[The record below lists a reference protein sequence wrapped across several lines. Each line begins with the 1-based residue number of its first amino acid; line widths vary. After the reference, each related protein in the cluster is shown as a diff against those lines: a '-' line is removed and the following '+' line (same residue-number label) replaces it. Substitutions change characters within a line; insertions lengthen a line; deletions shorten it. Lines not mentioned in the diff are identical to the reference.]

1 MIANTASFWF
11 GAALRQA
18 VPVFGVYVL
27 GWEPISVVFFYALD
41 IVLRVPAW
49 VAYVQRGL
57 DVLAKPQR
65 TARQR
70 GSGTVVFTFVG
81 LLPVLALIFISGL
94 YTDGAVFDL
103 LRESLP
109 STRAAQ
115 VQFIVAVIFQI
126 LASAWALRL
135 HELVPAKMEYFEA
148 QTKYRFALL
157 LARSLLLLPLSLIL
171 AAADRFVV
179 VVLAIALTVYDAN
192 PRFFLKIMAR
202 AFKDRDGKTFW
213 TTEDDAAQAQAEASQ
228 AACTQDDKNAR
239 KP

>member
-1 MIANTASFWF
+1 M
-11 GAALRQA
+11 
-18 VPVFGVYVL
+18 PVFGVYVL
-27 GWEPISVVFFYALD
+27 GWAPISVVFFYALD

-57 DVLAKPQR
+57 DELARPRR

-70 GSGTVVFTFVG
+70 RAGTVMFTFIG

-94 YTDGAVFDL
+94 YTQGSVFDL
-103 LRESLP
+103 LWESLP

-115 VQFIVAVIFQI
+115 VQFIVAVAFQI

-135 HELVPAKMEYFEA
+135 HEVVPAKLEYFEA
-148 QTKYRFALL
+148 QMKYRFVLL

-171 AAADRFVV
+171 AAADRFAV

-192 PRFFLKIMAR
+192 PRFFLKIMAL

-213 TTEDDAAQAQAEASQ
+213 TSEDDAAQTQAEASQ
-228 AACTQDDKNAR
+228 AARTQDDKNAR
-239 KP
+239 EP